1 MISSKK
7 SVKKKDR
14 IKYFKEIVEMDINF
28 NLKHRKQKIIVQWS
42 MKQLSRKEKLEE
54 KKNLICTVLNLEY
67 FYHLIFTK
75 SRLNVFLFNFE
86 VI

>member
-42 MKQLSRKEKLEE
+42 MKQLSRKEKLEA
-54 KKNLICTVLNLEY
+54 LICIVLNLEY
-67 FYHLIFTK
+67 FYH
-75 SRLNVFLFNFE
+75 FNIHE
-86 VI
+86 I

>member
-28 NLKHRKQKIIVQWS
+28 NLKDRKQKISVQWS
-42 MKQLSRKEKLEE
+42 MKQLSRKEKLEA
-54 KKNLICTVLNLEY
+54 LICIVLNLEY
-67 FYHLIFTK
+67 FYH
-75 SRLNVFLFNFE
+75 FNIHE
-86 VI
+86 I

>member
-28 NLKHRKQKIIVQWS
+28 NLKHRKQKISVQWS
-42 MKQLSRKEKLEE
+42 MKQLSRKEKLEA
-54 KKNLICTVLNLEY
+54 LIYIVLNLEY
-67 FYHLIFTK
+67 FYH
-75 SRLNVFLFNFE
+75 FNIHE
-86 VI
+86 I